1 MIPVFAFIF
10 VPHLT
15 VLTTVC
21 ESFVV
26 VNLAHSQTLTFSS
39 LFTPRLLSFVG
50 FLNKLKMFRKL
61 SQRVLMTRDFAMASS
76 PLSAAG
82 SGCRAP
88 ARCCVSSCSIVSDIG
103 DKPRSPHSAP
113 VTLSSGLPNQSV
125 LTALI
130 IFPIPLRSFCLSHP
144 LMLCSPDGWKESR
157 LMVSNLPF
165 ENLYLKQIKVFFFL
179 VFFVFFQFETFFFF
193 LSYNYLSD
201 KKNAQVNENRPLL
214 LHFSLL

>member
-165 ENLYLKQIKVFFFL
+165 ENLYLKHIKVFFFW
-179 VFFVFFQFETFFFF
+179 
-193 LSYNYLSD
+193 
-201 KKNAQVNENRPLL
+201 
-214 LHFSLL
+214 FSLFFSSLKPFFSFWATIICQIKKCTSQWKQATFITL